1 MVHVSK
7 LEEGEIKYNFA
18 NGRLGYLFVIDG
30 EITVNGSKC
39 QTKDSVM
46 IENEQSIVILPNKS
60 SEIILLDLDG
70 NS

>member
-1 MVHVSK
+1 M
-7 LEEGEIKYNFA
+7 
-18 NGRLGYLFVIDG
+18 IDG

-70 NS
+70 NFEQN